1 MTKSAPA
8 RFWIALAVRICPAP
22 GTWPAAPAGHRS
34 EAREATPVV
43 RWLQVPVE
51 GAHLRPRAAPR
62 RPGEARRC
70 GTVSLAPCS
79 DGWPAGIGSRSRPP
93 IAAWLA
99 GCPARASLVR
109 HGAARGSAAPPP
121 RCSAACAPGQA
132 GFGARGGLPWQRPA
146 RALPGGQPCTEVPAD
161 SPAGTPARRA
171 AAQPCPPGVSTAK
184 AGPPV
189 RRASLSTT
197 GLTGPAEH
205 RRWPSSLISSP
216 RPGAACCWS
225 ARTAAPKSASKPFS
239 SHDHSPACLAT
250 ALPARPCQ
258 APRPVLQ
265 QTLSE
270 PAASSAATVPNRA
283 AQGAE

>member
-1 MTKSAPA
+1 M
-8 RFWIALAVRICPAP
+8 AVRICPAP

-43 RWLQVPVE
+43 RWLQVPVQ
-51 GAHLRPRAAPR
+51 GASPEATRCPAAAGGSAPVRDGQLGALFGQVACGDRVAFEAAYCRTAGQVPGVGVFRAAWRRKGLGRAAAAMLSGLRSRASRLRRPR
-62 RPGEARRC
+62 RPALAAASTGTAGRSAVYRGAGGFTRRYAGQARR
-70 GTVSLAPCS
+70 
-79 DGWPAGIGSRSRPP
+79 
-93 IAAWLA
+93 
-99 GCPARASLVR
+99 
-109 HGAARGSAAPPP
+109 SAA
-121 RCSAACAPGQA
+121 
-132 GFGARGGLPWQRPA
+132 LPA
-146 RALPGGQPCTEVPAD
+146 
-161 SPAGTPARRA
+161 
-171 AAQPCPPGVSTAK
+171 GVSTAK

-205 RRWPSSLISSP
+205 RRRPSSLISSP

-225 ARTAAPKSASKPFS
+225 PRTAASKSASKPCS

-250 ALPARPCQ
+250 APPARRCQ

-270 PAASSAATVPNRA
+270 PAASSAATVANRA